1 MLITPF
7 VLTGGSPFSQV
18 YCVVQTNNTISFLSQ
33 VLRRYPIMLYN
44 ENIPVRHPK
53 SKFAMTTVYAF
64 TSASVLTSIFFSL
77 LLFLSIDDDPLMMV
91 LFGSLAIIFELGK
104 FFAWYEVGERI
115 ARRHYYG
122 AFSAFVFYTILA
134 AISIGGSVGG
144 INSATNKAQT
154 HVNIAQNQVNSFNR
168 QIAAI
173 DQQISLN
180 NEAAKKY
187 IELELIATGLK
198 RIQRENDQL
207 RQQQQQLA
215 SERDSL
221 PVVSQGSV
229 LGLID
234 SIARSVGVDS
244 QTAQLALVIFLSVLL
259 DFFAAFFIGLIG
271 EEQRFCQRYRHG
283 NPITIDA
290 SGHDAIPE
298 LLTVAYP
305 LDNPHA
311 PQGQTDNT
319 VNTAPPEPVSL
330 YQQAILALESKQ
342 VSCSKKAIGPYL
354 GIDTEQADEI
364 FKQLLTEG
372 LVSKK
377 ANHHYRWH
385 GQAVTS

>member
-1 MLITPF
+1 
-7 VLTGGSPFSQV
+7 
-18 YCVVQTNNTISFLSQ
+18 
-33 VLRRYPIMLYN
+33 MLYN

-53 SKFAMTTVYAF
+53 SKFAMLSVYAF
-64 TSASVLTSIFFSL
+64 TTASVLTSIFFSL
-77 LLFLSIDDDPLMMV
+77 LLFLSIDDDPLMMM

-104 FFAWYEVGERI
+104 FFAWYEVGERV

-144 INSATNKAQT
+144 INSATNKAQS

-168 QIAAI
+168 QIASI

-215 SERDSL
+215 SDRDSL
-221 PVVSQGSV
+221 PVISQGSV

-234 SIARSVGVDS
+234 SIARSVRVDS

-271 EEQRFCQRYRHG
+271 EEQRFCHQYRRLK
-283 NPITIDA
+283 PITIDDT
-290 SGHDAIPE
+290 GVVPE
-298 LLTVAYP
+298 LIGVPYSLANNSIDSQEVNNST
-305 LDNPHA
+305 LD
-311 PQGQTDNT
+311 
-319 VNTAPPEPVSL
+319 EPMSI
-330 YQQAILALESKQ
+330 YQKTILALDSKQ
-342 VSCSKKAIGPYL
+342 VNCTKKALCAYL
-354 GIDTEQADEI
+354 AISPEHSDDI
-364 FKQLLTEG
+364 FKQLLAEG
-372 LVSKK
+372 LVTKK
-377 ANHHYRWH
+377 ANNHYRWQGH
-385 GQAVTS
+385 TVSV